1 MSVTFRTIG
10 FPTHLFRI
18 ESSSF
23 RLTPVQITSGA
34 ALSGFVRASGL
45 VSMLWNG
52 RINLAAM
59 TDAQGREFESF
70 IARLSG
76 QAVLFEIPAPQRAL
90 PIGAAAGFA
99 SGNPAYPVDG
109 VDLEGVKIVT
119 GSTTCLVR
127 DAAPRYA
134 SAIMLKGL
142 VPDTL
147 VLRPGDTFVLGGNL
161 YMVSGKVRSDGNGEA
176 RVAFDW
182 RLHRPARAGDIVSFR
197 RARVRVQLKAASE
210 GEVERDTAGI
220 ARGGFAFTEVPYAA

>member
-142 VPDTL
+142 VT
-147 VLRPGDTFVLGGNL
+147 VVLGGNL